1 MLFFT
6 FKKLF
11 NMYKYT
17 LSKYEAG
24 GRNRYTCPQC
34 GQRKCFA
41 RYVDTDTNEPLD
53 PSVGKCDHVNRCGYH
68 YTPADYF
75 RDHPARKAPDRR
87 ETTHA
92 ARTLPQPQPTPLCT
106 LDPALVSRSLSPRS
120 QFVGWLQQR
129 FPDKAEAIQRTLT
142 DYRLGATRDGGVI
155 FWQIDRQRR
164 VRTGKIMH
172 YGPDGHRTG
181 NPNWTHALLQRQG
194 LLPADWALT
203 QCLFGEHL
211 LRERPEATVCLVE
224 SEKTAVIASLCY
236 PSLLWLATGG
246 CGQLSPEKLRPLVG
260 REVKVWPDSGALDK
274 WETQCVLT
282 KGLRFTIVRQ
292 LEAYPP
298 NTDLADLILGEIPVR
313 STPAEAPRPAP
324 VTAPKEAS
332 APAAD
337 TQVTPGVKAPQSQ
350 AERLWERMRQTDPAL
365 EALAQAFALTPV
377 SVEGDCPF

>member
-1 MLFFT
+1 MNT
-6 FKKLF
+6 KI
-11 NMYKYT
+11 NYKYT

-41 RYVDTDTNEPLD
+41 RYVDTDTNKPLD

-75 RDHPARKAPDRR
+75 RDHPDRKVPDRR

-92 ARTLPQPQPTPLCT
+92 ARPLPQPQPTPLCT

-120 QFVGWLQQR
+120 QFVGWLQTR

-155 FWQIDRQRR
+155 FWQIDRQGR

-194 LLPADWALT
+194 LHARRSASSRTRFSAQGGLRSRRRHASHPGRESPAEPSGTALGADAAGRSR
-203 QCLFGEHL
+203 LGSL
-211 LRERPEATVCLVE
+211 G
-224 SEKTAVIASLCY
+224 ASLRLD
-236 PSLLWLATGG
+236 PGQRRGRLPLL
-246 CGQLSPEKLRPLVG
+246 
-260 REVKVWPDSGALDK
+260 
-274 WETQCVLT
+274 
-282 KGLRFTIVRQ
+282 I
-292 LEAYPP
+292 
-298 NTDLADLILGEIPVR
+298 
-313 STPAEAPRPAP
+313 
-324 VTAPKEAS
+324 
-332 APAAD
+332 
-337 TQVTPGVKAPQSQ
+337 
-350 AERLWERMRQTDPAL
+350 RL
-365 EALAQAFALTPV
+365 
-377 SVEGDCPF
+377 